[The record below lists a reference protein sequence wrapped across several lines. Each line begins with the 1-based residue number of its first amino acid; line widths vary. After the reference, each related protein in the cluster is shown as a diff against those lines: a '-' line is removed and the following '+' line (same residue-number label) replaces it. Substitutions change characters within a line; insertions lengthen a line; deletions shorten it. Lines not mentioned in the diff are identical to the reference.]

1 MQQQKRRYMQKKKKL
16 KEIETCKAVKLA
28 YDLFL
33 VEMFNMFCTN
43 SYLIQLDQIDFLGV
57 IFIGDKQISSWSEFI
72 LFIYIFFL
80 FSF

>member
-1 MQQQKRRYMQKKKKL
+1 MQQQKGRYMRKKEL

-43 SYLIQLDQIDFLGV
+43 SYLIQLDQIDL
-57 IFIGDKQISSWSEFI
+57 I
-72 LFIYIFFL
+72 LV
-80 FSF
+80 